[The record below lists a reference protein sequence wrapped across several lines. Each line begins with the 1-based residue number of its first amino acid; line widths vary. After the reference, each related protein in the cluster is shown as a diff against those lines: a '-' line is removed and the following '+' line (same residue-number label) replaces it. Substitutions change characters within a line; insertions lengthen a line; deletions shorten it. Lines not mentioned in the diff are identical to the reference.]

1 MDREEKH
8 QLVCKLYKEGKTMR
22 EIAKEVHMSF
32 SDIGS
37 ITKNLKEKL
46 ETKRK
51 EISIESQAL
60 KLFRK
65 RRNPVDVAI
74 LLDLPPSKAAGIY
87 KQFWKL
93 RGLYNL
99 LYLYEQVKP
108 DISLLVKV
116 HDVVKKYNLTKKD
129 IINIVRYAD
138 KNLYLKDEIEKLE
151 WQLNSILKQK
161 SDANASLLSMK
172 KKHSELVEQIDK
184 YNEISMA
191 KTSYIESLGNEIKKL
206 ETYIS
211 KLKNS
216 DEYYTKFEKF
226 AKEKLDSIINDR
238 RWLLGAAVGAV
249 IESIRKDPDKQMIIN
264 NIVESEESYQ
274 ANLLDLSEEL
284 FEKILKQLIDVT
296 LQLKATQDI
305 NGVNT
310 SSSVQ

>member
-1 MDREEKH
+1 MNREEKR

-22 EIAKEVHMSF
+22 EISKEAHMSF
-32 SDIGS
+32 SDIGP
-37 ITKNLKEKL
+37 ITKKL
-46 ETKRK
+46 NEELEPKRK
-51 EISIESQAL
+51 KISEESQAL

-65 RRNPVDVAI
+65 GRNPVDVAI
-74 LLDLPPSKAAGIY
+74 SLNLPPSKAAGIY
-87 KQFWKL
+87 KKFWEL
-93 RGLYNL
+93 RGLYKL
-99 LYLYEQVKP
+99 LHLYEKVKP

-129 IINIVRYAD
+129 IINIVDYAD
-138 KNLYLKDEIEKLE
+138 EHLYLKDEIEKLE
-151 WQLNSILKQK
+151 WQLDSILNQK
-161 SDANASLLSMK
+161 DEANTSLLSIK
-172 KKHSELVEQIDK
+172 KKHAELVEQIDK
-184 YNEISMA
+184 YNDISVG
-191 KTSYIESLGNEIKKL
+191 KSSYIENLDSKIRKL
-206 ETYIS
+206 ESYIS
-211 KLKNS
+211 KLKTS
-216 DEYYTKFEKF
+216 DEYYTKFEQF

>member
-1 MDREEKH
+1 M
-8 QLVCKLYKEGKTMR
+8 
-22 EIAKEVHMSF
+22 
-32 SDIGS
+32 
-37 ITKNLKEKL
+37 N
-46 ETKRK
+46 
-51 EISIESQAL
+51 
-60 KLFRK
+60 
-65 RRNPVDVAI
+65 
-74 LLDLPPSKAAGIY
+74 LPPSKAAGIY
-87 KQFWKL
+87 KKFWEL
-93 RGLYNL
+93 RGLYKL
-99 LYLYEQVKP
+99 LHLYEKVKP

-129 IINIVRYAD
+129 IINIVDYAD
-138 KNLYLKDEIEKLE
+138 EHLYLKDEIEKLE
-151 WQLNSILKQK
+151 WQLDSILNQK
-161 SDANASLLSMK
+161 DEANTSLLSIK
-172 KKHSELVEQIDK
+172 KKHAELVEQIDK
-184 YNEISMA
+184 YNDISVG
-191 KTSYIESLGNEIKKL
+191 KSSYIENLDSKIRKL
-206 ETYIS
+206 ESYIS
-211 KLKNS
+211 KLKTS
-216 DEYYTKFEKF
+216 DEYYTKFEQF